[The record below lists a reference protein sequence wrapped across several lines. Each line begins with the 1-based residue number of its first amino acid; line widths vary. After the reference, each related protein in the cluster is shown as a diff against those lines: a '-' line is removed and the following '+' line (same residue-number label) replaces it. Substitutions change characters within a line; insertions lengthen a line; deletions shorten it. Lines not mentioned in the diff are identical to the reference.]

1 MATASAPTPQ
11 HSVTLPQMLPI
22 ICASTLGTAIE
33 WYDFFLYSFFSAT
46 VFPRLF
52 FPNLNPVAGA
62 IASFTTNFVGFAAR
76 PLGGAF
82 FGWFGDRVGR
92 KATLAATL
100 LLMGMAT
107 ALIGIMPG
115 YTSIGLAAPIL
126 ISILRFLQGVGV
138 GGEWGGSVLLSLEY
152 GDNRRRGF
160 WASWPQTGVPIGLA
174 MAALAVL
181 LFEILYPADAFI
193 ALGWRIPFLLSIF
206 LILVGLY
213 IRLRILETPS
223 FLRVLEE
230 KRISKVPLIDV
241 FRYNWKEIVLSTLL
255 RSGEQAPFY
264 IFTTFVFSYGA
275 AGFEEIKG
283 SGLHLELSLL
293 YTGIV
298 VAAGVSFIT
307 IPTFSYLSDLVGR
320 KRWYLIGTVIMAAI
334 AFPYFLILNTRIP
347 ALVILTITLSLGICH
362 AWVYGPQAALIAERF
377 GTKVR
382 YSGASLGYQL
392 ASITAG
398 GPAPIIAV
406 TLITAYHSY
415 VPIALYI
422 VIMAVISFISV
433 LLLREYASK
442 AAAEDVDEPAIP
454 DTIV

>member
-1 MATASAPTPQ
+1 MATASAPTPR

-293 YTGIV
+293 YTSIV

-406 TLITAYHSY
+406 TLITTYHSY

-442 AAAEDVDEPAIP
+442 AAAEDVDELAIP

>member
-1 MATASAPTPQ
+1 
-11 HSVTLPQMLPI
+11 MLPI

-181 LFEILYPADAFI
+181 LFEILYPGDAFI

-230 KRISKVPLIDV
+230 KRISKIPLIDV
-241 FRYNWKEIVLSTLL
+241 FKYHWKEIILSALL

-275 AGFEEIKG
+275 VGFEEVKG

-293 YTGIV
+293 YTSIV
-298 VAAGVSFIT
+298 VAAGISFIT

-320 KRWYLIGTVIMAAI
+320 KRWYLIGMVIMAAI
-334 AFPYFLILNTRIP
+334 AFPYFLILGTRIP
-347 ALVILTITLSLGICH
+347 VLVILTIALSLGICH

-415 VPIALYI
+415 VPVALYI

-433 LLLREYASK
+433 LLLREYTSK
-442 AAAEDVDEPAIP
+442 AAAEDIDEPTISA
-454 DTIV
+454 TIV